1 MMIDLIMEH
10 TLGRFY
16 EMASSETPK
25 EEFVCKWII

>member
-1 MMIDLIMEH
+1 MIDLIMEH

-25 EEFVCKWII
+25 EEFVCK